1 MKKVVFL
8 LLLGL
13 LFFAL
18 TACSSPPP
26 PAPPPE
32 PAAEPAPPPPSP
44 PPPPPSPPP
53 VEDPPPVEAPPP
65 PREDTEG
72 PVLRFSTPIK
82 YFSPDG
88 DGENDIYIAT
98 LSAGDESAIAGWS
111 IDIREPVAPY
121 VLFGHFEAAGA
132 PPSHIE
138 WDGKNPQGELVQSA
152 SDYLVTFTVTDV
164 KGNRSVLEGV
174 LETDIL
180 VIREGNRLKAQVPS
194 IVFPPEKGSFDGLD
208 EDTLS
213 NNERILRRVAAV
225 LNKFRDYK
233 VSVEGHANAVKR
245 TPQEES
251 RELKPL
257 SELRARAVVEE
268 LVRYG
273 VDRSRL
279 SSVGMGGSQ
288 PVVPYENRDG
298 WWKNRRVEF
307 ILIK

>member
-1 MKKVVFL
+1 MEKVVSV
-8 LLLGL
+8 LLLGV

-32 PAAEPAPPPPSP
+32 QPVAEPAPPPPP
-44 PPPPPSPPP
+44 PPP
-53 VEDPPPVEAPPP
+53 VEDPPHEDAPPP

-72 PVLRFSTPIK
+72 PVLHFSTPVK

-88 DGENDIYIAT
+88 DGENDIYTAT
-98 LSAGDESAIAGWS
+98 LSAEDESAIAGWS

-121 VLFGHFEAAGA
+121 VLFGHFEAGGA
-132 PPSHIE
+132 PPPYIE
-138 WDGKNPQGELVQSA
+138 WDGKNLQGELVQSA
-152 SDYLVTFTVTDV
+152 SEYLVTFTVTDV
-164 KGNRSVLEGV
+164 RGNPSVLEGI

-180 VIREGNRLKAQVPS
+180 VIREGNRLKARVPS

-208 EDTLS
+208 AETMAG
-213 NNERILRRVAAV
+213 NERILRRIAEV

-245 TPQEES
+245 TAQEENN
-251 RELKPL
+251 ELKPL

-268 LVRYG
+268 LVRHG
-273 VDRSRL
+273 VARSRL
-279 SSVGMGGSQ
+279 SFAGLGGSQ